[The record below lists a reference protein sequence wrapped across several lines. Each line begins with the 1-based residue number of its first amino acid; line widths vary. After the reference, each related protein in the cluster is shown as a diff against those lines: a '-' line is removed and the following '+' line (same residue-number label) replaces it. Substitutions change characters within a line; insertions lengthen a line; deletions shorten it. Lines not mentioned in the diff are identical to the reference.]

1 LNSSKINKW
10 KDPID
15 TFLKQYKF
23 NFETAPDK
31 TILMAME
38 KGNQESVWTY
48 AQRWRDKVTHVQPPL
63 IETKMVMLFANTFKS
78 SYYGH
83 PQFYDI
89 ARIVEKIKCP
99 TMGYRTMTKDEL
111 ENRSQ
116 VGNLSYVVQPSLVVA
131 II

>member
-1 LNSSKINKW
+1 
-10 KDPID
+10 
-15 TFLKQYKF
+15 
-23 NFETAPDK
+23 
-31 TILMAME
+31 ME
-38 KGNQESVWTY
+38 KGNQESMWAY
-48 AQRWRDKVTHVQPPL
+48 AQRWRDKATHVQPSL
-63 IETKMVMLFANTFKS
+63 IKTKMVMLFANTFKS

-89 ARIVEKIKCP
+89 TRIVEKIKQVVKMEKIKCP

-116 VGNLSYVVQPSLVVA
+116 VGNLSYVVQPSLIVA